1 MGWFAPSGKTAPKT
15 ALQKD
20 RVWLMETFANIFS
33 NLGITEF
40 ARPSIGI
47 TDILDI
53 LIVAYIIYKIIFWIK
68 ETRAWTLFKGILVI
82 FALAAVATL
91 LKLNTIVWILSNT
104 ISVGI
109 IAVIV
114 VFQPEL
120 RKALEQLG
128 KGKFISY
135 FTRGGEETDDKASQ
149 RTVEE
154 IVKAAEKMGSVKT
167 GALILIEQEVPLGD
181 LERTGIPIDAI
192 ISSQL
197 LINIF
202 EHNTP
207 LHDGAVIVRHNR
219 VAAAT
224 CFLPLTDSNEVSME
238 LGTRHRA
245 AIGASEVSDAFVIV
259 VSEET
264 GAISMARGG
273 VLYRDLTAEQ
283 LRNMISQPQK
293 EGGKKPSQLFAKG
306 RLNK

>member
-1 MGWFAPSGKTAPKT
+1 
-15 ALQKD
+15 
-20 RVWLMETFANIFS
+20 MEVFKNIFD

-40 ARPSIGI
+40 ARPSLGI
-47 TDILDI
+47 SDILDI

-68 ETRAWTLFKGILVI
+68 ETRAWVLFKGILVI
-82 FALAAVATL
+82 FALAAVAML
-91 LKLNTIVWILSNT
+91 LKLNTILWILSNT

-128 KGKFISY
+128 KGKF
-135 FTRGGEETDDKASQ
+135 FTALARSSEETDDKAAQ
-149 RTVEE
+149 RTVDE

-167 GALILIEQEVPLGD
+167 GALILIEQKVPLGD
-181 LERTGIPIDAI
+181 FERTGIPVDAI
-192 ISSQL
+192 VSSQL

-207 LHDGAVIVRHNR
+207 LHDGAVIVRRNR

-245 AIGASEVSDAFVIV
+245 AIGASEVSDAYVIV

-264 GAISMARGG
+264 GAISLARGG
-273 VLYRDLTAEQ
+273 VLYRDLSPEQ
-283 LRNMISQPQK
+283 LKNMISQPRK
-293 EGGKKPSQLFAKG
+293 EGSKKTFATIWKG
-306 RLNK
+306 RQEKE

>member
-1 MGWFAPSGKTAPKT
+1 
-15 ALQKD
+15 
-20 RVWLMETFANIFS
+20 MEVFKNIFD

-40 ARPSIGI
+40 ARPSLGI
-47 TDILDI
+47 SDILDI

-68 ETRAWTLFKGILVI
+68 ETRAWVLFKGILVI
-82 FALAAVATL
+82 FALAAVAML
-91 LKLNTIVWILSNT
+91 LKLNTILWILSNT

-120 RKALEQLG
+120 RKSLEQLG
-128 KGKFISY
+128 KGKF
-135 FTRGGEETDDKASQ
+135 FTAFARSSEETDDKAAQ
-149 RTVEE
+149 RTVDE

-167 GALILIEQEVPLGD
+167 GALILIEQKVPLGD
-181 LERTGIPIDAI
+181 FERTGIPVDAI
-192 ISSQL
+192 VSSQL

-207 LHDGAVIVRHNR
+207 LHDGAVIVRRNR

-245 AIGASEVSDAFVIV
+245 AIGASEVSDAYVIV

-264 GAISMARGG
+264 GAISLARGG
-273 VLYRDLTAEQ
+273 VLYRDLSPEQ
-283 LRNMISQPQK
+283 LKNMISQPRK
-293 EGGKKPSQLFAKG
+293 EGSKKTFATIWKG
-306 RLNK
+306 RQEKE

>member
-1 MGWFAPSGKTAPKT
+1 MGN
-15 ALQKD
+15 
-20 RVWLMETFANIFS
+20 RVDFMLDVIKNLFS
-33 NLGITEF
+33 DMGVTDLVM
-40 ARPSIGI
+40 PSIGI
-47 TDILDI
+47 FDILDI
-53 LIVAYIIYKIIFWIK
+53 IIVAYVIYKIVFWIK
-68 ETRAWTLFKGILVI
+68 ETRAWALFKGIIVI
-82 FALAAVATL
+82 FIFAALAFL
-91 LKLNTIVWILSNT
+91 LRLNTILWILSNT

-128 KGKFISY
+128 KGKFFTY
-135 FTRGGEETDDKASQ
+135 FTKMGEDDEEEKANG
-149 RTVEE
+149 RTIDE
-154 IVKAAEKMGSVKT
+154 ILKAADKMSRVKT
-167 GALILIEQEVPLGD
+167 GALILIEQDVPLGD

-192 ISSQL
+192 VSSQL

-207 LHDGAVIVRHNR
+207 LHDGAVIIRRNR

-224 CFLPLTDSNEVSME
+224 CFLPLTESNDVSME

-264 GAISMARGG
+264 GSISMARSG
-273 VLYRDLTAEQ
+273 VLYRNLTTDT
-283 LRNMISQPQK
+283 LRGMLSRSDST
-293 EGGKKPSQLFAKG
+293 GKKKLILWKG
-306 RLNK
+306 RQTK

>member
-1 MGWFAPSGKTAPKT
+1 
-15 ALQKD
+15 
-20 RVWLMETFANIFS
+20 MEVFKNLFD

-40 ARPSIGI
+40 AKPSLGI
-47 TDILDI
+47 SDILDI

-68 ETRAWTLFKGILVI
+68 ETRAWVLFKGILVI
-82 FALAAVATL
+82 FALAAIAML
-91 LKLNTIVWILSNT
+91 LKLNTILWILSNT

-128 KGKFISY
+128 KGKFFTY
-135 FTRGGEETDDKASQ
+135 FVRGSEEADDKSTQ
-149 RTVEE
+149 RTVDE

-167 GALILIEQEVPLGD
+167 GALILIEQEVPLGE
-181 LERTGIPIDAI
+181 LERTGIPVDAI
-192 ISSQL
+192 VSSQL

-207 LHDGAVIVRHNR
+207 LHDGAVIVRRNR

-245 AIGASEVSDAFVIV
+245 AIGASEVSDAYVIV

-264 GAISMARGG
+264 GAISLARGG
-273 VLYRDLTAEQ
+273 VLYRNLRPEQ
-283 LRNMISQPQK
+283 LKGMISQPQK
-293 EGGKKPSQLFAKG
+293 EAAKKPFAAIWKG
-306 RLNK
+306 RQDKE

>member
-1 MGWFAPSGKTAPKT
+1 
-15 ALQKD
+15 
-20 RVWLMETFANIFS
+20 MEVFKSIFD

-40 ARPSIGI
+40 ARPSLGI

-53 LIVAYIIYKIIFWIK
+53 LLVAYIIYKIIFWIK
-68 ETRAWTLFKGILVI
+68 ETRAWVLFKGILVI

-91 LKLNTIVWILSNT
+91 LKLNTILWILSNT

-128 KGKFISY
+128 KGKFFSY
-135 FTRGGEETDDKASQ
+135 FTRGTDETDDKATQ
-149 RTVEE
+149 RTVDE
-154 IVKAAEKMGSVKT
+154 IVKAADKMGSVKT

-192 ISSQL
+192 VSSQL

-207 LHDGAVIVRHNR
+207 LHDGAVIVRRNR

-224 CFLPLTDSNEVSME
+224 CFLPLTDSNEISME

-245 AIGASEVSDAFVIV
+245 AIGASEVSDAYVIV

-264 GAISMARGG
+264 GAISLARGG
-273 VLYRDLTAEQ
+273 VLYRDLTPEQ
-283 LRNMISQPQK
+283 LRGMLSQSRRD
-293 EGGKKPSQLFAKG
+293 GGKKTLATIWKG
-306 RLNK
+306 RQDKE

>member
-1 MGWFAPSGKTAPKT
+1 
-15 ALQKD
+15 
-20 RVWLMETFANIFS
+20 MERFKAIFD
-33 NLGITEF
+33 NVGITEF
-40 ARPSIGI
+40 ATPSIGI
-47 TDILDI
+47 SDILDI

-68 ETRAWTLFKGILVI
+68 ETRAWVLFKGILVI
-82 FALAAVATL
+82 FALAAVAVL
-91 LKLNTIVWILSNT
+91 FKLNTIVWILSNT
-104 ISVGI
+104 LSVGI
-109 IAVIV
+109 IAAIV

-128 KGKFISY
+128 KGKIFTY
-135 FTRGGEETDDKASQ
+135 FTRAAEQNVDKVNTRTTD
-149 RTVEE
+149 E
-154 IVKAAEKMGSVKT
+154 IVKAAVKMGAVKT

-207 LHDGAVIVRHNR
+207 LHDGAVIVRRNR

-224 CFLPLTDSNEVSME
+224 CFLPLTDSEDISME

-245 AIGASEVSDAFVIV
+245 AIGASEVSDAYVIV

-273 VLYRDLTAEQ
+273 VLYRDLTQEQ
-283 LRNMISQPQK
+283 LRGMLSKNQNHA
-293 EGGKKPSQLFAKG
+293 KKKFSIRKG
-306 RLNK
+306 RQDK

>member
-1 MGWFAPSGKTAPKT
+1 
-15 ALQKD
+15 
-20 RVWLMETFANIFS
+20 MEVFKSIFD

-40 ARPSIGI
+40 ARPSLGI

-53 LIVAYIIYKIIFWIK
+53 LLVAYIIYKIIFWIK
-68 ETRAWTLFKGILVI
+68 ETRAWVLFKGILVI

-91 LKLNTIVWILSNT
+91 LKLNTILWILSNT

-128 KGKFISY
+128 KGKFFSY
-135 FTRGGEETDDKASQ
+135 FTRGTDETDDKATQ
-149 RTVEE
+149 RTVDE
-154 IVKAAEKMGSVKT
+154 IVKAADKMGSVKT

-192 ISSQL
+192 VSSQL

-207 LHDGAVIVRHNR
+207 LHDGAVIVRRNR
-219 VAAAT
+219 VVAAT
-224 CFLPLTDSNEVSME
+224 CFLPLTDSNEISME

-245 AIGASEVSDAFVIV
+245 AIGASEVSDAYVIV

-264 GAISMARGG
+264 GAISLARGG
-273 VLYRDLTAEQ
+273 VLYRDLTPEQ
-283 LRNMISQPQK
+283 LRGMLSQSRRD
-293 EGGKKPSQLFAKG
+293 GGKKTLATIWKG
-306 RLNK
+306 RQDKE

>member
-1 MGWFAPSGKTAPKT
+1 MG
-15 ALQKD
+15 
-20 RVWLMETFANIFS
+20 V
-33 NLGITEF
+33 TEF
-40 ARPSIGI
+40 AQPSIGI
-47 TDILDI
+47 SDVLDI

-68 ETRAWTLFKGILVI
+68 ETRAWVLFKGILVI

-91 LKLNTIVWILSNT
+91 LKLNTIIWILSNT

-128 KGKFISY
+128 KGQFFSY
-135 FTRGGEETDDKASQ
+135 FTRSPEEEGSKASV

-154 IVKAAEKMGSVKT
+154 IVKAASKMGAVKT

-207 LHDGAVIVRHNR
+207 LHDGAVIVRRNR

-224 CFLPLTDSNEVSME
+224 CFLPLTDSNEISME

-245 AIGASEVSDAFVIV
+245 AIGASEVSDAYVIV

-264 GAISMARGG
+264 GAISVARGG
-273 VLYRDLTAEQ
+273 VLYRDLTTEQ
-283 LRNMISQPQK
+283 LRSMLSQPQK
-293 EGGKKPSQLFAKG
+293 GGKVKLGIWKG
-306 RLNK
+306 RQEK

>member
-1 MGWFAPSGKTAPKT
+1 
-15 ALQKD
+15 
-20 RVWLMETFANIFS
+20 MEVFKNIFDS
-33 NLGITEF
+33 LGITEF
-40 ARPSIGI
+40 ARPSLGI

-53 LIVAYIIYKIIFWIK
+53 LLVAYIIYKIIFWIK
-68 ETRAWTLFKGILVI
+68 ETRAWVLFKGILVI

-91 LKLNTIVWILSNT
+91 LKLNTILWILSNT

-109 IAVIV
+109 IAIIV

-128 KGKFISY
+128 KGKFFSY
-135 FTRGGEETDDKASQ
+135 FTRGTDETDDRATQ
-149 RTVEE
+149 RTVDE
-154 IVKAAEKMGSVKT
+154 IVKAADKMGSVKT

-192 ISSQL
+192 VSSQL

-207 LHDGAVIVRHNR
+207 LHDGAVIVRRNR

-224 CFLPLTDSNEVSME
+224 CFLPLTDSNEISME

-245 AIGASEVSDAFVIV
+245 AIGASEVSDAYVIV

-264 GAISMARGG
+264 GAISLARGG
-273 VLYRDLTAEQ
+273 VLYRNLTPEQ
-283 LRNMISQPQK
+283 LRSMISQSRK
-293 EGGKKPSQLFAKG
+293 DGGKKTLATIWKG
-306 RLNK
+306 RQDKE

>member
-1 MGWFAPSGKTAPKT
+1 
-15 ALQKD
+15 
-20 RVWLMETFANIFS
+20 MEVFKNIFD

-40 ARPSIGI
+40 ARPSLGI
-47 TDILDI
+47 SDILDI

-68 ETRAWTLFKGILVI
+68 ETRAWVLFKGILVI
-82 FALAAVATL
+82 FALAAVAML
-91 LKLNTIVWILSNT
+91 LKLNTILWILSNT

-128 KGKFISY
+128 KGKF
-135 FTRGGEETDDKASQ
+135 FTAFARSSEETDDKAAQ
-149 RTVEE
+149 RTVDE

-167 GALILIEQEVPLGD
+167 GALILIEQKVPLGD
-181 LERTGIPIDAI
+181 FERTGIPVDAI
-192 ISSQL
+192 VSSQL

-207 LHDGAVIVRHNR
+207 LHDGAVIVRRNR

-245 AIGASEVSDAFVIV
+245 AIGASEVSDAY
-259 VSEET
+259 SAPRKCRET
-264 GAISMARGG
+264 CG
-273 VLYRDLTAEQ
+273 Y
-283 LRNMISQPQK
+283 
-293 EGGKKPSQLFAKG
+293 
-306 RLNK
+306 

>member
-1 MGWFAPSGKTAPKT
+1 
-15 ALQKD
+15 
-20 RVWLMETFANIFS
+20 MEVFKSIFDS
-33 NLGITEF
+33 LGITEF
-40 ARPSIGI
+40 ARPSLGI

-53 LIVAYIIYKIIFWIK
+53 LLVAYIIYKIIFWIK
-68 ETRAWTLFKGILVI
+68 ETRAWVLFKGILVI

-91 LKLNTIVWILSNT
+91 LKLNTILWILSNT

-128 KGKFISY
+128 KGKFFSY
-135 FTRGGEETDDKASQ
+135 FTRGTDETDDKATQ
-149 RTVEE
+149 RTVDE
-154 IVKAAEKMGSVKT
+154 IVKAADKMGSVKT

-192 ISSQL
+192 VSSQL

-207 LHDGAVIVRHNR
+207 LHDGAVIVRRNR

-224 CFLPLTDSNEVSME
+224 CFLPLTDSNEISME

-245 AIGASEVSDAFVIV
+245 AIGASEVSDAYVIV

-264 GAISMARGG
+264 GAISLARGG
-273 VLYRDLTAEQ
+273 VLYRNLTPEQ
-283 LRNMISQPQK
+283 LRNMISQSRK
-293 EGGKKPSQLFAKG
+293 DGGKKTLATIWKG
-306 RLNK
+306 RQDKE

>member
-1 MGWFAPSGKTAPKT
+1 
-15 ALQKD
+15 
-20 RVWLMETFANIFS
+20 MEVFKSIFDS
-33 NLGITEF
+33 LGITEF
-40 ARPSIGI
+40 ARPSLGI

-53 LIVAYIIYKIIFWIK
+53 LLVAYIIYKIIFWIK
-68 ETRAWTLFKGILVI
+68 ETRAWVLFKGILVI

-91 LKLNTIVWILSNT
+91 LKLNTILWILSNT

-109 IAVIV
+109 IAIIV

-128 KGKFISY
+128 KGKFFSY
-135 FTRGGEETDDKASQ
+135 FTRGTDETDDKATQ
-149 RTVEE
+149 RTIDE
-154 IVKAAEKMGSVKT
+154 IVKAADKMGSVKT

-192 ISSQL
+192 VSSQL

-207 LHDGAVIVRHNR
+207 LHDGAVIVRRNR

-224 CFLPLTDSNEVSME
+224 CFLPLTDSNEISME

-245 AIGASEVSDAFVIV
+245 AIGASEVSDAYVIV

-264 GAISMARGG
+264 GAISLARGG
-273 VLYRDLTAEQ
+273 VLYRNLTPEQ
-283 LRNMISQPQK
+283 LRNMISQSRK
-293 EGGKKPSQLFAKG
+293 DGGKKTLATIWKG
-306 RLNK
+306 RQDKE

>member
-1 MGWFAPSGKTAPKT
+1 
-15 ALQKD
+15 
-20 RVWLMETFANIFS
+20 MEVFKSIFDS
-33 NLGITEF
+33 LGITEF
-40 ARPSIGI
+40 ARPSLGI

-53 LIVAYIIYKIIFWIK
+53 LLVAYIIYKIIFWIK
-68 ETRAWTLFKGILVI
+68 ETRAWVLFKGILVI

-91 LKLNTIVWILSNT
+91 LKLNTILWILSNT

-128 KGKFISY
+128 KGKFFSY
-135 FTRGGEETDDKASQ
+135 FTRGTDETDDKATQ
-149 RTVEE
+149 RTVDE
-154 IVKAAEKMGSVKT
+154 IVKAADKMGSVKT

-192 ISSQL
+192 VSSQL

-207 LHDGAVIVRHNR
+207 LHDGAVIVRRKR

-224 CFLPLTDSNEVSME
+224 CFLPLTDSNEISME

-245 AIGASEVSDAFVIV
+245 AIGASEVSDAYVSV

-264 GAISMARGG
+264 GAISLARGG
-273 VLYRDLTAEQ
+273 VLYRNLTPEQ
-283 LRNMISQPQK
+283 LRNMISQSRK
-293 EGGKKPSQLFAKG
+293 DGGKKTLATIWKG
-306 RLNK
+306 RQDKE